1 MSTAPLP
8 GITVEGMAPLF
19 EVFDMPSSLLFYR
32 DMLGFILVDQS
43 QPELKDDCDWA
54 MLRLND
60 AVLMLN
66 TAYERQS
73 RPASADPRRVAA
85 HTDTSAFFGCPD
97 VEAAYQYLLSK
108 GVDVKNPITTKYGWK
123 AIYINDPDGYS
134 LCFHWPAK

>member
-1 MSTAPLP
+1 
-8 GITVEGMAPLF
+8 
-19 EVFDMPSSLLFYR
+19 
-32 DMLGFILVDQS
+32 
-43 QPELKDDCDWA
+43 

-73 RPASADPRRVAA
+73 RPAGADPRRVAA
-85 HTDTSAFFGCPD
+85 HADTSVFFGCPD
-97 VEAAYQYLLSK
+97 VEAAYHYLLSK